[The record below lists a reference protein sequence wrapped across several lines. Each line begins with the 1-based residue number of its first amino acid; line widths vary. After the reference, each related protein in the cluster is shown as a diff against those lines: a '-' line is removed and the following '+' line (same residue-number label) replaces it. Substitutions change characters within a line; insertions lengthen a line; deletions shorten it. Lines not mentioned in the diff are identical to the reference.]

1 MKPRKLIALL
11 IPALFALLQCHA
23 MPAPKVADI
32 YTASHLTMREGL
44 SHNFVE
50 DIFRDS
56 KGFIWI
62 ATSGSLA
69 RYDGYRFV
77 NFTPNSPARYLKSTF
92 VRKLAEDSRGRLWV
106 ASDGGIDIIDTD
118 NLSPVELPDPT
129 GKFRKSAGSPQA
141 TSPSLPKETSGS
153 APTKR

>member
-50 DIFRDS
+50 DIFPRLQRIHMDRH
-56 KGFIWI
+56 
-62 ATSGSLA
+62 L
-69 RYDGYRFV
+69 RFAC
-77 NFTPNSPARYLKSTF
+77 PL
-92 VRKLAEDSRGRLWV
+92 
-106 ASDGGIDIIDTD
+106 
-118 NLSPVELPDPT
+118 
-129 GKFRKSAGSPQA
+129 
-141 TSPSLPKETSGS
+141 
-153 APTKR
+153 